1 VLIWLWLPA
10 LSLGIFL
17 FISAWHFS
25 GDWSKSLNTPLR
37 LCAGALLLLMPIG
50 FHTEAV
56 YGIFEQL
63 SGQTGGALA
72 VSLALPTWLLTTAMI
87 ILVGGALWK
96 KQWQSALEFTSLFLL
111 AYFTLPLLYFT
122 LYFCLLHSPRHLS
135 ELFIAAPTLEHS
147 RMLRMMLIYTL
158 ATLVLLGGLGWYWAT
173 LPTSTLILRLI
184 FIGLAAVTVPH
195 MLLIGAAFLKNRT
208 KLSSF

>member
-1 VLIWLWLPA
+1 
-10 LSLGIFL
+10 
-17 FISAWHFS
+17 
-25 GDWSKSLNTPLR
+25 
-37 LCAGALLLLMPIG
+37 MPIG

-56 YGIFEQL
+56 YSIFEQL
-63 SGQTGGALA
+63 SGQTGGLLA
-72 VSLALPTWLLTTAMI
+72 ASLALPAWLLTTAMI
-87 ILVGGALWK
+87 ILVGVALWK
-96 KQWQSALEFTSLFLL
+96 QQWQSALEFISLFIL
-111 AYFTLPLLYFT
+111 AYFTSPLLYFT